1 MIATIADYSFLKMH
15 VFFLNR
21 DERIHFQKDSF
32 WHLLSR
38 QWKLSCFFAKKP
50 KPIIYRTLGQ
60 SLILRLISKAV
71 TKAAVII
78 FDDYG
83 ES

>member
-38 QWKLSCFFAKKP
+38 QWKLSCFFTKKQ
-50 KPIIYRTLGQ
+50 KPEASDESIVYLQKKI
-60 SLILRLISKAV
+60 LIKYS
-71 TKAAVII
+71 
-78 FDDYG
+78 
-83 ES
+83 